1 MATLLLFI
9 GRMLVAL
16 SLLMTVPGILAIFE
30 RHSSEAPFLLS
41 AAGTA
46 SIGGLLWFGYRNT
59 PIRIT
64 PRLAFLL
71 TTSAWVSASLA
82 SALPLLLIADVGVTD
97 ALFETISGITTTGAT
112 VLIGLD
118 RLPDSLLLWRS
129 LLQWFGG
136 LGFVV
141 VGVALMPVLG
151 VGGMRLFR
159 SENSDWSEKAMPRMQ
174 SMATSIVLL
183 YLVLSILCA
192 LAYRATGM
200 DSFDAINHA
209 MTTISTG
216 GYSTHDESFMHFD
229 RLAPQLV
236 AIVFMLLGSLPFAQ
250 VVQAVRG
257 RREALFSDDQ
267 VRAFLQI
274 IVLAS
279 ALMALWLY
287 FKDDWDLPAALVQ
300 GAFNVTSVITTTGYA
315 SAPYDQWGSFPYM
328 VFFYLMFIGGCSG
341 STAGGMKVF
350 RFQLGYR
357 LFNAQLRTLMH
368 PRGVFAVR
376 FNDSVVSPEII
387 RSLVSFSMIYFT
399 IIGISAGLLAALGL
413 DPEIALTA
421 SMTAIGNVGPG
432 LGEIIGPAGNYS
444 SIPDAAKWVLSFDM
458 LLGRL
463 EIMTIMA
470 LLSGTFW
477 RQ

>member
-1 MATLLLFI
+1 
-9 GRMLVAL
+9 MLVAL
-16 SLLMTVPGILAIFE
+16 SLLMVVPGILAVFE
-30 RHSSEAPFLLS
+30 HHGSSRAFLWS

-46 SIGGLLWFGYRNT
+46 AVGGLLWLAYRNT
-59 PIRIT
+59 PIRVT
-64 PRLAFLL
+64 PRLAFVL
-71 TTSAWVSASLA
+71 TAAAWVSASLA
-82 SALPLLLIADVGVTD
+82 GALPLLLIAGVGYTD
-97 ALFETISGITTTGAT
+97 ALFETVSGITTTGST
-112 VLIGLD
+112 VLTGLD

-159 SENSDWSEKAMPRMQ
+159 SENSDWSEKAMPRMR
-174 SMATSIVLL
+174 SMAMSIVLL
-183 YLVLSILCA
+183 YLVLSMLCA
-192 LAYRATGM
+192 LAYWATGM
-200 DSFDAINHA
+200 DVFDAINHA

-216 GYSTHDESFMHFD
+216 GYSTHDDSFMHFD

-236 AIVFMLLGSLPFAQ
+236 ATLFMLLGSLPFAQ

-257 RREALFSDDQ
+257 RHESLLKDDQ
-267 VRAFLQI
+267 VRAFIL
-274 IVLAS
+274 IVAVAS
-279 ALMALWLY
+279 LLMAIWLY
-287 FKDDWDLPAALVQ
+287 AKDQWDLTAALVQ
-300 GAFNVTSVITTTGYA
+300 ATFNVTSVITTTGYA
-315 SAPYDQWGSFPYM
+315 SAPYDQWGTLPLM
-328 VFFYLMFIGGCSG
+328 VFFYLLFIGGCSG

-357 LFNAQLRTLMH
+357 LFKAQLRTLIH

-376 FNDSVVSPEII
+376 FNDSTVSPEII

-399 IIGISAGLLAALGL
+399 IIGVSAVLLASLGL
-413 DPEIALTA
+413 DPVTALTA
-421 SMTAIGNVGPG
+421 SMTAVGNVGPG
-432 LGEIIGPAGNYS
+432 LGDVIGPSGNFATL
-444 SIPDAAKWVLSFDM
+444 PDAVKWVLSFDM

-470 LLSGTFW
+470 LLSTSFW
-477 RQ
+477 RG